1 MGKALVWFRRDLR
14 LRDNPALQAALDAG
28 HVPVPVYVHAPNEEG
43 AWCPGAASRAWLHR
57 SLAALDAD
65 LRSRGSRLI
74 RLRGPSLAALSG
86 LARGV
91 GAEAVFWNRCYEPAV
106 IARDTTLKQ
115 ALRGQGLEVRS
126 FNASLLLEPWSIAN
140 GQGGPYKVFT
150 PYWRTAQTRLSLPPL
165 AEAPAMLPAVME
177 DLASEPLADWELLPA
192 PGWDR
197 AFWDAWTPGE
207 AGADEALDVFVDGA
221 LQGYGVQRDRPDRV
235 GTSRLSA
242 HLHFG
247 EIAPWRIV
255 QRLQVARRAANAAD
269 IDGYVRE
276 LGWREFAHHLLY
288 HFPQTPERNLDTRFD
303 HFEWARPDSAKLQAW
318 QQGRTGVPIVD
329 AGMRELWATGWMH
342 NRVRMIV
349 ASYLCKHLRMHWREG
364 ARWFWDTLVDADL
377 ANNTAGWQW
386 VAGTG
391 ADAAPYFRV
400 FNPVLQAQ
408 KFDPDGAYVGRW
420 IPGLSR
426 LPAKMR
432 HAPWQYP
439 REAAA
444 CLPDYPMQPLVDLA
458 EGRAAAL
465 AAHARLREAS
475 S

>member
-28 HVPVPVYVHAPNEEG
+28 HVPVPVYVHAPDEEG
-43 AWCPGAASRAWLHR
+43 AWRPGAASRAWLHR

-65 LRSRGSRLI
+65 LRSRDSRLI

-150 PYWRTAQTRLSLPPL
+150 PYWRAAQTRLSLPPS

-475 S
+475 R

>member
-1 MGKALVWFRRDLR
+1 MGTTLVWFRRDLR

-28 HVPVPVYVHAPNEEG
+28 HTPVPVYVHAPEEDG
-43 AWCPGAASRAWLHR
+43 AWRPGAASQAWLHR

-65 LRSRGSRLI
+65 LRRRGSRLI
-74 RLRGPSLAALSG
+74 RMRGPSLTALST
-86 LARGV
+86 LAREV
-91 GAEAVFWNRCYEPAV
+91 GAEAVFWNRRHEPAA
-106 IARDTTLKQ
+106 IARDTALKQ

-126 FNASLLLEPWSIAN
+126 FNASLLLEPWGIAN

-150 PYWRTAQTRLSLPPL
+150 PYWRAVQTRLDLPPL
-165 AEAPAMLPAVME
+165 AEAPAMLPAVAE
-177 DLASEPLADWELLPA
+177 DLASEPLSDWALSPA
-192 PGWDR
+192 PSWDR
-197 AFWDAWTPGE
+197 AFWETWVPGE

-235 GTSRLSA
+235 GTSRLSP

-255 QRLQVARRAANAAD
+255 RRLQAVRRAANAAD
-269 IDGYVRE
+269 IDGYMRE

-288 HFPQTPERNLDTRFD
+288 HFPQMPERNLDARFD
-303 HFEWARPDSAKLQAW
+303 RFEWAPPDPAKLQAW

-408 KFDPDGAYVGRW
+408 KFDPEGAYVGRW

-444 CLPDYPMQPLVDLA
+444 FLPGYPMHPLVDLA
-458 EGRAAAL
+458 EGRQAAL

-475 S
+475 R

>member
-28 HVPVPVYVHAPNEEG
+28 HVPVPVYLHAPDEEG

-57 SLAALDAD
+57 SLDALDAD
-65 LRSRGSRLI
+65 LRRRGSHLI
-74 RLRGPSLAALSG
+74 RLRGPTLRALSV

-91 GAEAVFWNRCYEPAV
+91 GAQAIFWNRCYEPAV
-106 IARDTTLKQ
+106 IARDTALKL
-115 ALRGQGLEVRS
+115 ALREQGLTVRS

-150 PYWRTAQTRLSLPPL
+150 PYWRAAQTRLSLPPS

-255 QRLQVARRAANAAD
+255 QRLQAARRAANAAD

-303 HFEWARPDSAKLQAW
+303 HFEWATPDPARLQAW

-349 ASYLCKHLRMHWREG
+349 ASYLCKHLRMHWHEG
-364 ARWFWDTLVDADL
+364 ARWFWGTLVDADL

-408 KFDPDGAYVGRW
+408 KFDPDGAYVSRW
-420 IPGLSR
+420 IPGLSH

-432 HAPWQYP
+432 HAPWQFP

-458 EGRAAAL
+458 EGREAAL
-465 AAHARLREAS
+465 AAYARLREAAR
-475 S
+475 

>member
-28 HVPVPVYVHAPNEEG
+28 HVPVPVYVHAPDEEG

-115 ALRGQGLEVRS
+115 ALRGQGPEVRS

-150 PYWRTAQTRLSLPPL
+150 PYWRAAQTRLSLPPL
-165 AEAPAMLPAVME
+165 AEAPTMLPAVME

-475 S
+475 R